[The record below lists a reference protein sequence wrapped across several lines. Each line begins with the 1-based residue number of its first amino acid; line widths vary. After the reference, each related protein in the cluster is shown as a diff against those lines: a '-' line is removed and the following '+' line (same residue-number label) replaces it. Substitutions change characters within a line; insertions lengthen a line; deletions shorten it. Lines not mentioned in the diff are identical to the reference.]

1 MSDLNEKA
9 LKDLS
14 VELQVRACQNFIGL
28 RPSVMYV
35 HPEHIQAVAVKLNIT
50 YDEAFAHIKAIC
62 IGEVDAA

>member
-1 MSDLNEKA
+1 
-9 LKDLS
+9 
-14 VELQVRACQNFIGL
+14 
-28 RPSVMYV
+28 MYV